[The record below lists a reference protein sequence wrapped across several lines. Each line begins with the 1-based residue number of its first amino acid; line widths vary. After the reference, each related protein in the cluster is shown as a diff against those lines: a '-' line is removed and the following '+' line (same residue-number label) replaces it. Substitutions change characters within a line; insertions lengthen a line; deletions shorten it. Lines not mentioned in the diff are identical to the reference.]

1 MEKCFE
7 YLKCSRTD
15 CIMYGKTDDTKCW
28 GVDGTLCNHPGM
40 ELMKK
45 MDEYKCAY
53 CIYYKAANV
62 M

>member
-1 MEKCFE
+1 
-7 YLKCSRTD
+7 
-15 CIMYGKTDDTKCW
+15 MYGKTDDTKCW